1 MRPKLLI
8 LDEPCSQTATF
19 TNILFNVNLRM
30 NPHVDL
36 LAGWSVDWLVGQL
49 NGQLITKR
57 QQSFQFFYL

>member
-1 MRPKLLI
+1 MNHAPKQPPL
-8 LDEPCSQTATF
+8 QTFYLTL
-19 TNILFNVNLRM
+19 TYV

-57 QQSFQFFYL
+57 QQSFNSSIFNIYIDAYH